1 MKEMKEIVVIKL
13 GGSTLS
19 EMDNNLKEIA
29 DLHISGIPV
38 VIVHGGGAL
47 ISEWMNKLEIK
58 TDFIDGLRVTDENS
72 IQIVTSILGGLVNK
86 TLVASIINKNCKAIG
101 LSGIDDNIFTAKFLD
116 QTHGYVG
123 NIINTNSE
131 FVELLLNKEYL
142 PVIAPIAINNELID
156 PPLLNINGDIAA
168 SALAVSL
175 QADKLIFL
183 TDVDGVL
190 DENSKL
196 ISTLNTAQSKS
207 LISNGTAKS
216 GMIPKINSCIN
227 ALESS
232 VESFIINGTK
242 YGNLT
247 SIIKNSESVGTKF
260 LVS

>member
-1 MKEMKEIVVIKL
+1 MKEMKQIVVIKL

-29 DLHISGIPV
+29 ELYMSGIPI

-72 IQIVTSILGGLVNK
+72 IQIVTAILGGLVNK
-86 TLVASIINKNCKAIG
+86 TLVASIINKKCKAIG
-101 LSGIDDNIFTAKFLD
+101 MSGIDDSIFTAEFLD
-116 QTHGYVG
+116 ETHGYVG
-123 NIINTNSE
+123 NIVNTNSE
-131 FVELLLNKEYL
+131 FVQLLLNKRYL
-142 PVIAPIAINNELID
+142 PVIAPIAINNSMVN

-175 QADKLIFL
+175 QAEKLIFL

-190 DENSKL
+190 DETTKL
-196 ISTLNTAQSKS
+196 ISTLSVEQSKS

-216 GMIPKINSCIN
+216 GMIPKINSCID
-227 ALESS
+227 AVESN

>member
-116 QTHGYVG
+116 KTHGYVG

-216 GMIPKINSCIN
+216 GMIPKINSCID
-227 ALESS
+227 AVESN

-260 LVS
+260 LV

>member
-116 QTHGYVG
+116 HTHGYVG

-131 FVELLLNKEYL
+131 FIELLLNKEYL

-216 GMIPKINSCIN
+216 GMIPKINSCID
-227 ALESS
+227 AVESN

-260 LVS
+260 LV

>member
-19 EMDNNLKEIA
+19 EMDNNFKEIA

-216 GMIPKINSCIN
+216 GMIPKINSCID
-227 ALESS
+227 AVESN

-260 LVS
+260 LV

>member
-1 MKEMKEIVVIKL
+1 MKEMKQIVVIKL

-29 DLHISGIPV
+29 ELYMSGIPI

-86 TLVASIINKNCKAIG
+86 TLVASIINKKCKAIG
-101 LSGIDDNIFTAKFLD
+101 MSGIDDSIFTAEFLD
-116 QTHGYVG
+116 ETHGYVG
-123 NIINTNSE
+123 NIVNTNSE
-131 FVELLLNKEYL
+131 FVQLLLNKRYL
-142 PVIAPIAINNELID
+142 PVIAPIAINNSMVN

-175 QADKLIFL
+175 QAEKLIFL

-190 DENSKL
+190 DETTKL
-196 ISTLNTAQSKS
+196 ISTLSVEQSKS

-216 GMIPKINSCIN
+216 GMIPKINSCID
-227 ALESS
+227 AVESN
-232 VESFIINGTK
+232 VESFIINGTN

-247 SIIKNSESVGTKF
+247 SIIKSSESVGTKF
-260 LVS
+260 LV

>member
-216 GMIPKINSCIN
+216 GMIPKINSCID
-227 ALESS
+227 AVESN

-260 LVS
+260 LV

>member
-216 GMIPKINSCIN
+216 GMIPKINSCID
-227 ALESS
+227 AVESNL
-232 VESFIINGTK
+232 ESFIINGTK

-260 LVS
+260 LV

>member
-72 IQIVTSILGGLVNK
+72 IQIVTAILGGLVNK
-86 TLVASIINKNCKAIG
+86 TLVASIINKKCKAIG
-101 LSGIDDNIFTAKFLD
+101 MSGIDDSIFTAEFLD
-116 QTHGYVG
+116 ETHGYVG
-123 NIINTNSE
+123 NIVNTNSE
-131 FVELLLNKEYL
+131 FVQLLLNKRYL
-142 PVIAPIAINNELID
+142 PVIAPIAINNSMVN

-216 GMIPKINSCIN
+216 GMIPKINSCID
-227 ALESS
+227 AVESN

-260 LVS
+260 LV

>member
-131 FVELLLNKEYL
+131 FIELLLNKEYL

-216 GMIPKINSCIN
+216 GMIPKINSCID
-227 ALESS
+227 AVESN

-247 SIIKNSESVGTKF
+247 SIIENSKSVGTKF

>member
-58 TDFIDGLRVTDENS
+58 TDFIDGLRITDENS

-216 GMIPKINSCIN
+216 GMIPKINSCID
-227 ALESS
+227 AVESN

-260 LVS
+260 LV

>member
-116 QTHGYVG
+116 LTHGYVG

-216 GMIPKINSCIN
+216 GMIPKINSCID
-227 ALESS
+227 AVESN

-260 LVS
+260 LV

>member
-131 FVELLLNKEYL
+131 FIELLLNKEYL

-175 QADKLIFL
+175 QAEKLIFL

-190 DENSKL
+190 DETTKL
-196 ISTLNTAQSKS
+196 ISTLSVEQSKS

-216 GMIPKINSCIN
+216 GMIPKINSCID
-227 ALESS
+227 AVESN
-232 VESFIINGTK
+232 VESFIINGTN

-260 LVS
+260 LV

>member
-131 FVELLLNKEYL
+131 FIELLLNKEYL
-142 PVIAPIAINNELID
+142 PVIAQIAINNELID
-156 PPLLNINGDIAA
+156 PPLFNINGDI
-168 SALAVSL
+168 
-175 QADKLIFL
+175 
-183 TDVDGVL
+183 
-190 DENSKL
+190 
-196 ISTLNTAQSKS
+196 
-207 LISNGTAKS
+207 SNFVF
-216 GMIPKINSCIN
+216 NFF
-227 ALESS
+227 ES
-232 VESFIINGTK
+232 
-242 YGNLT
+242 
-247 SIIKNSESVGTKF
+247 
-260 LVS
+260 

>member
-116 QTHGYVG
+116 LTHGYVG

-216 GMIPKINSCIN
+216 GMIPKINSCID
-227 ALESS
+227 AVESN
-232 VESFIINGTK
+232 VESFIINGFLK
-242 YGNLT
+242 SGLSVPYFN
-247 SIIKNSESVGTKF
+247 IVSE
-260 LVS
+260 

>member
-1 MKEMKEIVVIKL
+1 MKEMKQIVVIKL

-29 DLHISGIPV
+29 ELYMSGIPI

-131 FVELLLNKEYL
+131 FIELLLNKEYL

-216 GMIPKINSCIN
+216 GMIPKINSCID
-227 ALESS
+227 AVESN

-260 LVS
+260 LV

>member
-131 FVELLLNKEYL
+131 FVELLLNQEYL

-216 GMIPKINSCIN
+216 GMIPKINSCID
-227 ALESS
+227 AVESN

-260 LVS
+260 LV

>member
-38 VIVHGGGAL
+38 VIVHGGRAL
-47 ISEWMNKLEIK
+47 ISQWMNKLEIK

-216 GMIPKINSCIN
+216 GMIPKINSCID
-227 ALESS
+227 AVESN

-260 LVS
+260 LV

>member
-116 QTHGYVG
+116 LTHGYVG

-207 LISNGTAKS
+207 LISNGTAKR
-216 GMIPKINSCIN
+216 GMIPKINSCID
-227 ALESS
+227 AVESN

-260 LVS
+260 LV

>member
-131 FVELLLNKEYL
+131 FIELLLNKEYL

-216 GMIPKINSCIN
+216 GMIPKINSCID
-227 ALESS
+227 AVESN

-260 LVS
+260 LV

>member
-131 FVELLLNKEYL
+131 FIELLLNKEYL
-142 PVIAPIAINNELID
+142 PVIAPIAINKELID

-216 GMIPKINSCIN
+216 GMIPKINSCID
-227 ALESS
+227 AVESN

-247 SIIKNSESVGTKF
+247 SISKNSESVGTKF
-260 LVS
+260 LV

>member
-1 MKEMKEIVVIKL
+1 M
-13 GGSTLS
+13 
-19 EMDNNLKEIA
+19 
-29 DLHISGIPV
+29 
-38 VIVHGGGAL
+38 
-47 ISEWMNKLEIK
+47 
-58 TDFIDGLRVTDENS
+58 
-72 IQIVTSILGGLVNK
+72 
-86 TLVASIINKNCKAIG
+86 
-101 LSGIDDNIFTAKFLD
+101 
-116 QTHGYVG
+116 G

-216 GMIPKINSCIN
+216 GMIPKINSCID
-227 ALESS
+227 AVESN

-260 LVS
+260 LV

>member
-1 MKEMKEIVVIKL
+1 MKKMKEIVVIKL

-19 EMDNNLKEIA
+19 EMDSNLNEIA
-29 DLHISGIPV
+29 DLHLSGVPV
-38 VIVHGGGAL
+38 VLVHGGGAL
-47 ISEWMNKLEIK
+47 ISEWMEKLEIK

-101 LSGIDDNIFTAKFLD
+101 LSGIDDTIFKAEFLD

-123 NIINTNSE
+123 NIINTNSK
-131 FVELLLNKEYL
+131 FIQLLVNNKYL
-142 PVIAPIAINNELID
+142 PIIAPIAINNALVS
-156 PPLLNINGDIAA
+156 PPLLNINGDTAA

-175 QADKLIFL
+175 NANKLIFL

-190 DENSKL
+190 DEKSNL
-196 ISTLNTAQSKS
+196 ISTLTTEQSKT

-216 GMIPKINSCIN
+216 GMIPKINSCID
-227 ALESS
+227 AVESN

-247 SIIKNSESVGTKF
+247 SIIENSKSVGTKF

>member
-29 DLHISGIPV
+29 ELHLSGFPL

-47 ISEWMNKLEIK
+47 ISDWMNKLEIK
-58 TDFIDGLRVTDENS
+58 TDFIDGLRVTDKDS
-72 IQIVTSILGGLVNK
+72 IQIVTAVLGGLVNK
-86 TLVASIINKNCKAIG
+86 TIVASIINQNCKAIG
-101 LSGIDDNIFTAKFLD
+101 LSGIDDNIFTAQFLD

-123 NIINTNSE
+123 SITNTNSE
-131 FVELLLNKEYL
+131 FIQLLLNEEYL
-142 PVIAPIAINNELID
+142 PVIAPIAINSSIVN
-156 PPLLNINGDIAA
+156 PPLLNINGDTAA

-175 QADKLIFL
+175 HAKKLIFL

-190 DENSKL
+190 DHNSEL
-196 ISTLNTAQSKS
+196 INTLTIEQSKS

-216 GMIPKINSCIN
+216 GMIPKINSCVD

-232 VESFIINGTK
+232 IESFIINGTK

>member
-116 QTHGYVG
+116 QPHGYVG

-190 DENSKL
+190 DEKSKL
-196 ISTLNTAQSKS
+196 IITLNTAQSKS

-216 GMIPKINSCIN
+216 GMIPKINSCID
-227 ALESS
+227 AVESN

-260 LVS
+260 LV

>member
-1 MKEMKEIVVIKL
+1 MKEMKQIVVIKL

-29 DLHISGIPV
+29 ELYMSGIPI

-216 GMIPKINSCIN
+216 GMIPKINSCID
-227 ALESS
+227 AVESN

-260 LVS
+260 LV

>member
-1 MKEMKEIVVIKL
+1 M
-13 GGSTLS
+13 
-19 EMDNNLKEIA
+19 NNLKEIA

-131 FVELLLNKEYL
+131 FIELLLNKEYL

-216 GMIPKINSCIN
+216 GMIPKINSCID
-227 ALESS
+227 AVESN

-260 LVS
+260 LV

>member
-29 DLHISGIPV
+29 DLHISGISV

-131 FVELLLNKEYL
+131 FIELLLNKEYL
-142 PVIAPIAINNELID
+142 PVIAPIAINKELID

-216 GMIPKINSCIN
+216 GMIPKINSCID
-227 ALESS
+227 AVESN

-260 LVS
+260 LV

>member
-116 QTHGYVG
+116 LTHGYVG

-131 FVELLLNKEYL
+131 FIELLLNKEYL

-216 GMIPKINSCIN
+216 GMIPKINSCID
-227 ALESS
+227 AVESN

-260 LVS
+260 LV

>member
-1 MKEMKEIVVIKL
+1 MKEMKQIVVIKL

-29 DLHISGIPV
+29 ELYMSGIPI

-72 IQIVTSILGGLVNK
+72 IQIVTAILGGLVNK
-86 TLVASIINKNCKAIG
+86 TLVASIINKKCKAIG
-101 LSGIDDNIFTAKFLD
+101 MSGIDDSIFTAEFLD
-116 QTHGYVG
+116 ETHGYVG
-123 NIINTNSE
+123 NIVNTNSE
-131 FVELLLNKEYL
+131 FVQLLLNKRYL
-142 PVIAPIAINNELID
+142 PVIAPIAINNSMVN

-175 QADKLIFL
+175 QAEKLIFL

-190 DENSKL
+190 DETTKL
-196 ISTLNTAQSKS
+196 ISTLSVEQSKS

-216 GMIPKINSCIN
+216 GMIPKINSCID
-227 ALESS
+227 AVESN

-260 LVS
+260 LV

>member
-131 FVELLLNKEYL
+131 FIELLLNKEYL
-142 PVIAPIAINNELID
+142 PVIAPIAINKELID

-216 GMIPKINSCIN
+216 GMIPKINSCID
-227 ALESS
+227 AVESN

-260 LVS
+260 LV

>member
-1 MKEMKEIVVIKL
+1 MKEMKQIVVIKL

-29 DLHISGIPV
+29 ELYMSGIPI

-72 IQIVTSILGGLVNK
+72 IQIVTAILGGLVNK
-86 TLVASIINKNCKAIG
+86 TLVASIINKKCKAIG
-101 LSGIDDNIFTAKFLD
+101 MSGIDDSIFTAEFLD
-116 QTHGYVG
+116 ETHGYVG
-123 NIINTNSE
+123 NIVNTNSE
-131 FVELLLNKEYL
+131 FVQLLLNKRYL
-142 PVIAPIAINNELID
+142 PVIAPIAINNSMVN

-175 QADKLIFL
+175 QAEKLIFL

-190 DENSKL
+190 DETTKL
-196 ISTLNTAQSKS
+196 ISTLSVEQSKS

-216 GMIPKINSCIN
+216 GMIPKINSCID
-227 ALESS
+227 AVESN
-232 VESFIINGTK
+232 VESFIINGTN

-260 LVS
+260 LV

>member
-72 IQIVTSILGGLVNK
+72 IQIVTSILGGLVSK

-116 QTHGYVG
+116 LTHGYVG

-216 GMIPKINSCIN
+216 GMIPKINSCID
-227 ALESS
+227 AVESN

-260 LVS
+260 LV

>member
-1 MKEMKEIVVIKL
+1 MKEMKQIVVIKL

-29 DLHISGIPV
+29 ELYMSGIPI

-72 IQIVTSILGGLVNK
+72 IQIVTAILGGLVNK
-86 TLVASIINKNCKAIG
+86 TLVASIINKKCKAIG
-101 LSGIDDNIFTAKFLD
+101 MSGIDDSIFTAEFLD
-116 QTHGYVG
+116 ETHGYVG
-123 NIINTNSE
+123 NIVNTNSE
-131 FVELLLNKEYL
+131 FVQLLLNKRYL
-142 PVIAPIAINNELID
+142 PVIAPIAINNSIVN

-175 QADKLIFL
+175 QAEKLIFL

-190 DENSKL
+190 DETTKL
-196 ISTLNTAQSKS
+196 ISTLSVEQSKS

-216 GMIPKINSCIN
+216 GMIPKINSCID
-227 ALESS
+227 AVESN
-232 VESFIINGTK
+232 VESFIINGTN

-260 LVS
+260 LV

>member
-123 NIINTNSE
+123 NIISTNSE
-131 FVELLLNKEYL
+131 FIELLLNKEYL

-216 GMIPKINSCIN
+216 GMIPKINSCID
-227 ALESS
+227 AVESN

-260 LVS
+260 LV